1 MVKTQ
6 ISSKGQTTIP
16 EAIRLRWNVSKVFWE
31 EAPDGSAIVRP
42 VPNAK
47 SLLGIAKTNLPKDP
61 DEFEKARK
69 AIVKD
74 ANKQGPPL

>member
-16 EAIRLRWNVSKVFWE
+16 EAIRSRWKVSMVFWE
-31 EAPDGSAIVRP
+31 VAPDGSAIVRP
-42 VPNAK
+42 VPDAK
-47 SLLGIAKTNLPKDP
+47 SLLGIAKTKLPKDP
-61 DEFEKARK
+61 NELEKAHR

-74 ANKQGPPL
+74 VTRKGVSR